1 MDSISMIYAEFEEDK
16 RDREW
21 YKMKVGD
28 TLQAPRRKADLIR
41 NLEYA
46 NENYVVDRPILP
58 ARIMLGMYGLI
69 ISMCVGFCKGINH
82 IANALVVYEG

>member
-1 MDSISMIYAEFEEDK
+1 MDSISMIYTEFEEDK

-46 NENYVVDRPILP
+46 NNNYVVHRSILP
-58 ARIMLGMYGLI
+58 ARIILSVYGLI
-69 ISMCVGFCKGINH
+69 ISACVGFCKGVNH